1 MFAAACDDSSVNV
14 CAACGVFSVGECQ
27 QCKHAANS
35 VRDSHVIGTLRSV
48 NPVLHS
54 LMCGVHCSV
63 NVVEDQKDANKKHSE
78 FQVFC
83 RNVSMRGFDV
93 AAECSVI
100 GKNDVKKCLLVFK
113 RRYDTGMIS
122 GTVMLDEKGRELP
135 VTIKIQKK

>member
-63 NVVEDQKDANKKHSE
+63 NVVEDQKDANKKHLE

-93 AAECSVI
+93 AVECSVECSVI
-100 GKNDVKKCLLVFK
+100 GEDAVKKCLLVFK

-122 GTVMLDEKGRELP
+122 GTVMVDEREGNYR
-135 VTIKIQKK
+135 